1 MKQRRSLKH
10 LSLPVGVFLC
20 VAGAA
25 AALLFDGL
33 AALKLSAVMTALAML
48 VYVILVSR
56 HLSLPDNPETSL
68 SDAVDPEEQLR
79 VAHSQFLSTI
89 SHEIRTPMHAI
100 IGMTDLLR
108 VTPLDAQQE
117 GYTKAID
124 DASRTL
130 MGMIDD
136 MLDFSKM
143 EAGDL
148 TLTWRD
154 EDLLAVV
161 EESVAQMTSQARSK
175 GLRLASYVDPSL
187 PAQLRCVPD
196 KLGQILLH
204 LLGNAV
210 KFTEAGAISVN
221 VRMTECHAEHC
232 LVRFE
237 VKDTGIGIDGE
248 AHTRI
253 FKPFIQVDG
262 SNVRKHGGTGLGLT
276 ICKQLVE
283 LMGGTI
289 GVGSRKQVGSV
300 FWFELP
306 MSVSTVRGLETVS
319 ASRRAERALSGELTM
334 IAPVD
339 DAASSLS
346 DYAQAFGLSVHRA
359 TTLSAGLEML
369 HWHMSNNILVVD
381 TAVSDFSPQLLR
393 DAHSQNR
400 FSACLV
406 LVADEDERDDLPT
419 LPGLPVLVQPL
430 TRSTWHEALAS
441 ALSAQSKTA
450 AAVTPAA
457 ARSPSHAALV
467 LLVEDNLL
475 NQKVAVH
482 QLHQLG
488 YAVDVAMN
496 GQEAL
501 RALESTHY
509 AAVLMDCQM
518 PLMDGFET
526 TRLIRLR
533 EQTRGGHLPIIAMTA
548 NAMAGDRERC
558 LSAGMDDYL
567 SKPIQRNHLGV
578 TLSQH
583 IGAQTEQPA
592 TRPSAPPALICDDT
606 LDMQR
611 LYDLFDDDKHSMMAM
626 LDLFILHTE
635 PMLNELQQ
643 TLLRGDIELI
653 AAQLHRLFGACSNLG
668 AGEMT
673 SLVQQASTA
682 ISNNEQVALQHLC
695 QDLSAAFIRLREQA
709 EKIREAI

>member
-1 MKQRRSLKH
+1 MS
-10 LSLPVGVFLC
+10 
-20 VAGAA
+20 
-25 AALLFDGL
+25 
-33 AALKLSAVMTALAML
+33 
-48 VYVILVSR
+48 VYVILLSR
-56 HLSLPDNPETSL
+56 HLASSDNPEVPL
-68 SDAVDPEEQLR
+68 STAQDPEEQLR

-130 MGMIDD
+130 MDMIDD
-136 MLDFSKM
+136 MLDFSKI

-148 TLTWRD
+148 TLEWRD
-154 EDLLAVV
+154 AQLLAVV
-161 EESVAQMTSQARSK
+161 EESAELVASRARSK
-175 GLRLASYVDPSL
+175 GLRLASYVDPRL

-196 KLGQILLH
+196 RVRQILLH
-204 LLGNAV
+204 LLDNAI
-210 KFTEAGAISVN
+210 KFTESGAISVN
-221 VRMTECHAEHC
+221 ARMTEWHTDHC

-237 VKDTGIGIDGE
+237 VRDTGIGIDSE
-248 AHTRI
+248 AQSKI
-253 FKPFIQVDG
+253 FKPFSQVDG
-262 SNVRKHGGTGLGLT
+262 SAVRNYGGVGLGLT

-306 MSVSTVRGLETVS
+306 MSVGAAHATAVRSTFPRSEEL
-319 ASRRAERALSGELTM
+319 ALSGELTL

-339 DAASSLS
+339 DVARSLS
-346 DYAQAFGLSVHRA
+346 DYAQAFGLNVRRA

-369 HWHMSNNILVVD
+369 HWHMSNNILVID
-381 TAVSDFSPQLLR
+381 TAVSDFSVQLLR
-393 DAHSQNR
+393 DAHIQNR

-406 LVADEDERDDLPT
+406 LVANEDEHDDLPT

-430 TRSTWHEALAS
+430 TRSTWYGALVS
-441 ALSAQSKTA
+441 AISAQAEATSA
-450 AAVTPAA
+450 IIPAA
-457 ARSPSHAALV
+457 ARSSSQGALV

-496 GQEAL
+496 GREAL
-501 RALESTHY
+501 NALESNHY

-518 PLMDGFET
+518 PVMDGLET
-526 TRLIRLR
+526 TRLIRLK
-533 EQTRGGHLPIIAMTA
+533 EQDGGGHIPIIAMTA

-567 SKPIQRNHLGV
+567 SKPIQRNQLGVALSYHLGATTD
-578 TLSQH
+578 TLTTKPSSSS
-583 IGAQTEQPA
+583 TPA
-592 TRPSAPPALICDDT
+592 EDDI

-611 LYDLFDDDKHSMMAM
+611 LSDLFDDDKQSMMAM
-626 LDLFILHTE
+626 LDLFIVHTE
-635 PMLNELQQ
+635 PMLKELQQ
-643 TLLRGDIELI
+643 AVLQEDKEQI
-653 AAQLHRLFGACSNLG
+653 AAQLHRLYGACSNLG
-668 AGEMT
+668 AGQMT

-682 ISNNEQVALQHLC
+682 VNHNALVSLQHLC
-695 QDLSAAFIRLREQA
+695 QDLSVAFTRLREQT
-709 EKIREAI
+709 EKIREAT